1 MPVGSGMKSFRKEL
15 QMTSTDRRVRVRSA
29 ESRRAPEVL
38 NGSDENRAT
47 MNTRTLPT
55 CVLAPHHPLST
66 HLSAVERQMM
76 AVRMLIRMMVYA

>member
-1 MPVGSGMKSFRKEL
+1 MPVGSGMDGFRKEL

-29 ESRRAPEVL
+29 ESRRAMVVL
-38 NGSDENRAT
+38 YGSDRNRCT

-55 CVLAPHHPLST
+55 CVLAPHHRPST

-76 AVRMLIRMMVYA
+76 AVRMLIRMMVYG